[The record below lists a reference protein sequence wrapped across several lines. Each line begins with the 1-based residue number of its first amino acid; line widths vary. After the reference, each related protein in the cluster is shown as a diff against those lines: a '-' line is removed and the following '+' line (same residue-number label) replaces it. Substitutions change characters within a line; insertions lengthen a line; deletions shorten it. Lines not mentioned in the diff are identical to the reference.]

1 MVGLDFFSDKVNMV
15 KKNLEGTLDKLLS
28 SGWNGASKEDLMN
41 IKYLAFKNE
50 LQNSI
55 DKINTNKAYLE
66 LCREEVY
73 DIEAEEDR
81 LFRKNF
87 CK

>member
-1 MVGLDFFSDKVNMV
+1 MV

-28 SGWNGASKEDLMN
+28 SRWNWASKEALMN

-55 DKINTNKAYLE
+55 DKLNTNKAYL
-66 LCREEVY
+66 
-73 DIEAEEDR
+73 
-81 LFRKNF
+81 F
-87 CK
+87 